1 MIEKLID
8 GNKTFRQQREL
19 LLSVD
24 GVEEKP

>member
-8 GNKTFRQQREL
+8 GNETFRLQREL

-24 GVEEKP
+24 GVGEKP